1 MPRPLFPAAVPVQL
15 AMSVHVGTW
24 REAMA
29 AVVRLRKERGLT
41 QTKFRTACIAIA
53 PTADACLADACDRFE
68 RAKGA
73 LACSRSDESTCARSY
88 DSIPAAS
95 ESTAGPAKPG
105 AESTGRVWRGQSRT
119 SSSAS

>member
-1 MPRPLFPAAVPVQL
+1 
-15 AMSVHVGTW
+15 
-24 REAMA
+24 MA

-68 RAKGA
+68 RARGA

-88 DSIPAAS
+88 DTSCQAVS
-95 ESTAGPAKPG
+95 RRLDRAKQG

-119 SSSAS
+119 NSSAS